1 MFRTNLGSNGLVQV
15 HHCGANLG
23 AIVKKMLKHILVIRN
38 HNSESASEQNLTSKQ
53 VKLCP
58 VAVEKYTYES
68 IW

>member
-23 AIVKKMLKHILVIRN
+23 AVKKMLKHILVIRN

-58 VAVEKYTYES
+58 VAVEKYEIY
-68 IW
+68 I